1 LRAKILLLVPVL
13 AVAFAACGSRP
24 GATSAISVPPT
35 AGTSIFTSSFPS
47 TENPLSGSGKW
58 VNGKAVG
65 LDWNDAQ
72 SVPGEAYAS
81 MLSGFNGASRYN
93 DSIAHLSTTVMTFPA
108 NQYAQGTVYRAAG
121 YDPSPSKHEVE
132 LHLRFQ
138 TTAHNARGYEIM
150 WGITG
155 YLAIVRWN
163 GALGDYT
170 GLLDTGDPGIGAP
183 ADGDVLRAEIG
194 GNTITVFKN
203 GKSVAQ
209 VNVNSIPGTVWT
221 DGQPGMGFWP
231 VDSSTP
237 KNYGW
242 KSYEA
247 GTL

>member
-1 LRAKILLLVPVL
+1 LLLVSVF
-13 AVAFAACGSRP
+13 AVGTAACGSRS
-24 GATSAISVPPT
+24 GATPAAISVPPT
-35 AGTSIFTSSFPS
+35 AGTSVFTTSFPL
-47 TENPLSGSGKW
+47 TENPLSDTGKW
-58 VNGKAVG
+58 VNGKAIG

-72 SVPGEAYAS
+72 SVPNEAYAS
-81 MLSGFNGASRYN
+81 MLSGGASRYN
-93 DSIAHLSTTVMTFPA
+93 DSIAHLSTAVMTFPP

-121 YDPSPSKHEVE
+121 YNPSPSKHEVE

-170 GLLDTGDPGIGAP
+170 GILDTGDPGIGAP
-183 ADGDVLRAEIG
+183 ADGDVLRVEISG
-194 GNTITVFKN
+194 TTLTVFKN

-209 VNVNSIPGTVWT
+209 VKVDSIPGTVWAA
-221 DGQPGMGFWP
+221 GQPGMGFWP